1 VDEMGDD
8 DDDDVVFLDDEEI
21 DDADWIDE
29 EGLGSAGHPGML
41 PPRVSR
47 HRLLVTLAALAVFLG
62 GTGAVF
68 TAAYHRHMTD
78 LRIANLLDLA
88 AAASPQIPG
97 LADLGF
103 STIWHAEVRERVV
116 VPVVNQGPRPVV
128 LLGAVLSEP
137 GMISTADLKPTGE
150 KTLRTGEVGDLAGE
164 ITVSC
169 AQAATAPFAVT
180 GNDPSAS
187 APRLTTPTLRV
198 QAKTAS
204 GTIAQAT
211 LNPES
216 GQALSGE
223 IQQRICTQQGAFVVG
238 GAQQITHYDRST
250 HILTFTWSATSR
262 ADSPLWYDATLELSV
277 PGRDAEAPC
286 TAETISPAGEPYIG
300 TLKPGATIRATFEI
314 QMSSCQSGTSPPDD
328 EALYLSLQLA
338 IDGTSVLTELNTYPV
353 ELS

>member
-1 VDEMGDD
+1 MGDD
-8 DDDDVVFLDDEEI
+8 DDDDVVFLDDEEL
-21 DDADWIDE
+21 DDADWLDE
-29 EGLGSAGHPGML
+29 EDLGNAGRPGTL
-41 PPRVSR
+41 PPRASR
-47 HRLLVTLAALAVFLG
+47 FRLLVTLAALAIFLG
-62 GTGAVF
+62 GTGTAF

-103 STIWHAEVRERVV
+103 STIWHAEVREQVV
-116 VPVVNQGPRPVV
+116 VPVVNHGPRPVV

-137 GMISTADLKPTGE
+137 GMTSDAKLKPTGA
-150 KTLRTGEVGDLAGE
+150 KTLQTGEVGDLSGE

-169 AQAATAPFAVT
+169 AQAATARISVT

-187 APRLTTPTLRV
+187 APRQSGPTLRV
-198 QAKTAS
+198 QAETTS

-216 GQALSGE
+216 GQALGGE

-238 GAQQITHYDRST
+238 DAQQITHYDRST

-262 ADSPLWYDATLELSV
+262 ADSPLWYDATLELSI
-277 PGRDAEAPC
+277 PGRDAEEPC
-286 TAETISPAGEPYIG
+286 TAETVSPAGQPYIG

-314 QMSSCQSGTSPPDD
+314 QMSSCPSGTSPPDT
-328 EALYLSLQLA
+328 EALYLNLELA
-338 IDGTSVLTELNTYPV
+338 IDGTSVLTELNSYPI

>member
-1 VDEMGDD
+1 MGDD